1 VRELKNVVER
11 AVYRSD
17 ASMIR
22 EIVFNPFQDPFSESS
37 VLHSFPKDAQKTD
50 KIQSP
55 PAMEDLMEKSF
66 EEAVWQ
72 FKVRLLEKA
81 LKEAKFNQ
89 KKATRIL
96 GITYHQFRGLYRKYR
111 ENK

>member
-1 VRELKNVVER
+1 
-11 AVYRSD
+11 
-17 ASMIR
+17 MIR
-22 EIVFNPFQDPFSESS
+22 APLKVTVLSKSLKRKTFDPIKGIQFI
-37 VLHSFPKDAQKTD
+37 FP
-50 KIQSP
+50 
-55 PAMEDLMEKSF
+55 KSF